1 MNKNPLGPNTVGPNT
16 AMRARL
22 RPAAVL
28 VAVDG
33 INQKPADKAAANGSD
48 AALPVLSAD
57 ALDDRIAIVG
67 TAGSGKTYAAKGF
80 VERLLDT
87 GARVAI
93 VDPLGVWWGL
103 RASADGIAPGYPVIV
118 FGGSHADV
126 PIIAEMGAAL
136 GRLIATEALASIVD
150 LSELGSAGA
159 RRRFMAAFAEAV
171 YEANNEPLHLVFDE
185 ADLWAPQRPIKGWES
200 LLGHIEEIVRRGRVR
215 GFIPWLITQRP
226 AVVHKDV
233 LSQADILIAMKLT
246 ASQDRDAIGAWIE
259 GQADR
264 KEGKRILGDLP
275 RLQRGEGYL
284 WAPGHSL
291 LDRVAFPPIR
301 TFDSSRTPKRG
312 EWLATPRR
320 LAEVDL
326 SAITAALAAAKD
338 EDHPGDSKRSPR
350 SAEDRRRYERLE
362 QELAGAKARIATL
375 EEQNRELL
383 SRLRDISTLAAPSTG
398 APAATVS
405 VSKAQPKSETRP
417 VRSLQVAQ
425 SDTGPSSSDG
435 LHPAAR
441 KLLQALAQHAPA
453 RFTWGQAAT
462 LAGLKPSGGH
472 FNAGR
477 QSLRA
482 SGYIDEATGLL
493 AASPSGLKAAGEVPA
508 APSTPAERLALWCG
522 RLPAP
527 APEMLRTLASQG
539 ARYMD
544 VDELAAALGKKPSG
558 GHWNSGIAVLRN
570 NGLIETDGSRRYRSA
585 ELFRD

>member
-1 MNKNPLGPNTVGPNT
+1 MPS
-16 AMRARL
+16 
-22 RPAAVL
+22 RPAGAVARAAGESR
-28 VAVDG
+28 VDYAAV
-33 INQKPADKAAANGSD
+33 KAAAGD
-48 AALPVLSAD
+48 VLPVALSAD

-80 VERLLDT
+80 VERLLDI

-103 RASADGIAPGYPVIV
+103 RASADGSAAGYPVVV
-118 FGGSHADV
+118 FGGRHADV
-126 PIIAEMGAAL
+126 PITTEMGAAL
-136 GRLIATEALASIVD
+136 GRMIATEALVCVVD
-150 LSELGSAGA
+150 LSELGSNAA
-159 RRRFMAAFAEAV
+159 RRRFMAAFSDAL
-171 YEANNEPLHLVFDE
+171 YEANEEPLHLVLDE
-185 ADLWAPQRPIKGWES
+185 ADLWAPQRPLPDQTG

-264 KEGKRILGDLP
+264 QEGKRILGDLP

-284 WAPGHSL
+284 WAPGRGIL
-291 LDRVAFPPIR
+291 ERAAFPTIR

-312 EWLATPRR
+312 ERLAIPRT

-326 SAITAALAAAKD
+326 TAIVAALGAAETQAIGKPKEDRRRHALLEAELAAARARIESLEQKNHELSARLERIAALAAGPAPTAD
-338 EDHPGDSKRSPR
+338 DAALAEPR
-350 SAEDRRRYERLE
+350 GKIE
-362 QELAGAKARIATL
+362 AT
-375 EEQNRELL
+375 
-383 SRLRDISTLAAPSTG
+383 
-398 APAATVS
+398 
-405 VSKAQPKSETRP
+405 P
-417 VRSLQVAQ
+417 VRPLRVVTSNAAAG
-425 SDTGPSSSDG
+425 SGES

-441 KLLQALAQHAPA
+441 KLLVALAQHAPA

-477 QSLRA
+477 KSLRE
-482 SGYIDEATGLL
+482 SGYIDEANDLL
-493 AASPSGLKAAGEVPA
+493 SATPAGLKAAGEVPP
-508 APSTPAERLALWCG
+508 APSTPVERLALWCD

-527 APEMLRTLASQG
+527 APEMLRTLAGQG
-539 ARYMD
+539 ERYMD
-544 VDELAAALGKKPSG
+544 AEELAAVLGKKPSG
-558 GHWNSGIAVLRN
+558 GHWNSGLAVLRN
-570 NGLIETDGSRRYRSA
+570 NGLIETDGRRYRTA
-585 ELFRD
+585 MLFRE